1 MIAFRRPL
9 VGCRDLNLHPVVAR
23 SQMRKTGLL
32 EDEAEEEEEEE
43 HVRGLGDF
51 GFGVPS
57 TARALGGADDDE
69 GHDDLNE
76 DDLKVPIKFLPSARA
91 PASPRSHMRHSLR

>member
-1 MIAFRRPL
+1 
-9 VGCRDLNLHPVVAR
+9 
-23 SQMRKTGLL
+23 MRKTGLL

-57 TARALGGADDDE
+57 TTRKPGGADEEE

-76 DDLKVPIKFLPSARA
+76 DDLKVPIVPSRA
-91 PASPRSHMRHSLR
+91 WEPCFPLMFRWVLVGDRRQRLGRRRG